1 MYKKT
6 TKKKPKDKT
15 VIMKAVGKMKTKKN
29 APKRKRKK
37 KKVS

>member
-15 VIMKAVGKMKTKKN
+15 VIMIAVGKMKTKKN
-29 APKRKRKK
+29 GPKRKIKK